1 MSEKIVQLNEE
12 VIKGQIKE
20 LVRGSVEEALNE
32 LLEKE
37 AESLTQAARYERSE
51 ARQGYR
57 SGHYDRS
64 LTTTSGDVTL
74 HIPRLKGV
82 SFETAII
89 ERYRRRESSVEE
101 ALIKMYL
108 AGVSVRRVEDIT
120 EALWGSKV
128 SPATISELNKK
139 AYLHIEDWRNRPL
152 QGGCYP
158 YVYVDGI
165 YLRRNW
171 GGEYENVSVLVAIAV
186 NEDGFREV
194 LGAAEGMKED
204 KASWVSFFQWL
215 RGRGLDGVKLIVG
228 DKCKGMLEAVG
239 EVFPDAKYQ
248 RCTVHFYRNVFSVV
262 PKSKVKIVAKMLKAI
277 HAQESKKAS
286 REKAKAVVAELRAM
300 KLKEAAKKVE
310 DGIEETLTYR
320 TSGCVEQSI
329 VLYEYQPTKKAE
341 HAETFLRGFNGWLH
355 ADGYQG
361 YHKLPGNIRVVGCWA
376 HARRKFDEALQTL
389 PKEMQK
395 DSPAAIGEC
404 YCSRLFKLEQTFAEL
419 APEERY
425 EKRLEQAKPVLD
437 ALLS

>member
-20 LVRGSVEEALNE
+20 LVRGSVEETLNE

-57 SGHYDRS
+57 SGHYDRN

-74 HIPRLKGV
+74 HMPRLKGV

-101 ALIKMYL
+101 ALIEMYL

-139 AYLHIEDWRNRPL
+139 AYVHIEDWRNRPL
-152 QGGCYP
+152 QGGRYP

-171 GGEYENVSVLVAIAV
+171 GGEYENIAVLAAIA
-186 NEDGFREV
+186 
-194 LGAAEGMKED
+194 
-204 KASWVSFFQWL
+204 
-215 RGRGLDGVKLIVG
+215 
-228 DKCKGMLEAVG
+228 
-239 EVFPDAKYQ
+239 
-248 RCTVHFYRNVFSVV
+248 
-262 PKSKVKIVAKMLKAI
+262 
-277 HAQESKKAS
+277 
-286 REKAKAVVAELRAM
+286 VAELRAM

-310 DGIEETLTYR
+310 DGIEETLTYCDFPSEHWTRIR
-320 TSGCVEQSI
+320 TNNVIERLNQEI
-329 VLYEYQPTKKAE
+329 RRRA
-341 HAETFLRGFNGWLH
+341 
-355 ADGYQG
+355 
-361 YHKLPGNIRVVGCWA
+361 RVVGTFPDGNSALMLVC
-376 HARRKFDEALQTL
+376 ARLRHVTGTQWGNKKYMNMKHLEAAL
-389 PKEMQK
+389 
-395 DSPAAIGEC
+395 DDAAVAG
-404 YCSRLFKLEQTFAEL
+404 
-419 APEERY
+419 
-425 EKRLEQAKPVLD
+425 
-437 ALLS
+437 